1 MPEIDSKMA
10 PIAVENN
17 VIKPIFDENKY
28 RSLILSNKLRVLLV
42 SDDRAEISGAVL
54 SVFVG
59 YQHDPE
65 NLNGLAHFLEHM
77 LFLGSKKYPDPFEF
91 DNYVKQNG
99 GSMNAHT
106 DYHETSYYFDVNSES
121 LEGVLDRFS
130 GFFVCPLFD
139 TTYVE
144 REVNAVNSEHEMN
157 LLYDLFI
164 KYHIISSSARS
175 GHPVSKFGTGSLQT
189 LKIEPEEKGI
199 DVIKELKEFHNKYY
213 CSGIMCL
220 TLISN
225 HSLDTLQEYVTKYFS
240 DITNKGASIPNYFD
254 EFEVEKPYLSIKDS
268 PKDGSLGSVIYIV
281 PNKNERSITLNYQF
295 PDIRKFKRESP
306 ELYFLEILGHEG
318 HGSLTS
324 ILRRNGLCYSL
335 SSGLNEMFS
344 ANLFE
349 ITIKLTEKGYLE
361 INRVIEYTLNYV
373 NLMVEK
379 DIDMDIV
386 SDIVKLKQI
395 IFDYK
400 NRPSIE
406 ELIGRSTFLVANNV
420 PLNEVLSYGNRI
432 ERIDIEAVKMLK
444 KYFSPDNMF
453 IVFSFPENKVMIEDK
468 RYAEELIYDRH
479 YKLNYL
485 KQEFYSE
492 IKNIINNVS
501 IDYSSRIGLELPK
514 KNEYIPEKLDIVN
527 AQNKDVLSFPEQVDM
542 NASPFT
548 GRVKTYFKPDTTFS
562 TPHGFTQIFFY
573 STKETT
579 CETLVM
585 DHLVSLTITKMISEE
600 AYSAILANL
609 DCKIIGGFSLNN
621 SFDSIS
627 ITLSGFNDKTG
638 NLLQF
643 IVNSI
648 INLKNDSKSE
658 YISFFNE
665 AVEETKEKVGN
676 SLYNPS
682 RLVQLTL
689 YNFKEFY
696 SNYTPS
702 KESILKTIDSVNY
715 QKLCNYAFDFFSNCI
730 IRSVILGNF
739 NMEEVHDLMNIVLT
753 EQLLGSNYNVVEN
766 TDKLVLRTCIDVE
779 SSIKG
784 DTKIHSNNLIFS
796 KPVLNPVDKNGAV
809 VYTIDMGRYNLRN
822 MVLLDLLSKY
832 LDVKCFH
839 ELRTNQQLGYVVK
852 CSSFNLKPVIGINI
866 IVQSPEYS
874 NILVINRI
882 DRVIQKLLDG
892 IDQSMSEEE
901 FNSYVES
908 EIKIYSN
915 KPKNLE
921 EEMHTYL
928 VALTNGDNEFDWK
941 QKAIKILKELSYS
954 EFKSFVG
961 MLLER
966 PKIIVQSISV
976 FESKKNREGLEK
988 DYIDNKYLK
997 IDEFSKFKDSKEAEV
1012 FSILT

>member
-1 MPEIDSKMA
+1 MTPV
-10 PIAVENN
+10 VENN
-17 VIKPIFDENKY
+17 VLKPIFDENKY
-28 RSLILSNKLRVLLV
+28 RSLILSNKLRVLLI
-42 SDDRAEISGAVL
+42 SDDRAEISGGVL

-59 YQHDPE
+59 HQHDPE

-77 LFLGSKKYPDPFEF
+77 LFLGSEKYPDPFEF

-99 GSMNAHT
+99 GNMNAHT

-189 LKIEPEEKGI
+189 LKTEPEEKGI

-213 CSGIMCL
+213 CSGIMHL

-225 HSLDTLQEYVTKYFS
+225 HSLDTLQEYATKYFS
-240 DITNKGASIPNYFD
+240 DITNKGASIQNYFE
-254 EFEVEKPYLSIKDS
+254 EFETEKPYLSIKDS
-268 PKDGSLGSVIYIV
+268 PKDGSLGSVIYVV
-281 PNKNERSITLNYQF
+281 PNKNERSITFNYQF
-295 PDIRKFKRESP
+295 PDIRRYKRESP

-324 ILRRNGLCYSL
+324 ILKRDGLCYSL

-379 DIDMDIV
+379 DIDMNII
-386 SDIVKLKQI
+386 SDIVRLKQV

-406 ELIGRSTFLVANNV
+406 ELISRSSFLVANEV
-420 PLNEVLSYGNRI
+420 PLNEVLTYGNRI
-432 ERIDIEAVKMLK
+432 ERIDIEAVGMLK

-453 IVFSFPENKVMIEDK
+453 IMFSFPENKAMIEDK
-468 RYAEELIYDRH
+468 RYAGELIYDRH
-479 YKLNYL
+479 YKMNYL
-485 KQEFYSE
+485 KQEFYPE
-492 IKNIINNVS
+492 IKNIIGNVS
-501 IDYSSRIGLELPK
+501 VDYSSKLGFELPK
-514 KNEYIPEKLDIVN
+514 RNEYIPESFDIVN
-527 AQNKDVLSFPEQVDM
+527 AQNKEISTFPELVDM
-542 NASPFT
+542 SRNQFSR
-548 GRVKTYFKPDTTFS
+548 RVEAYFKPDTTFS
-562 TPHGFTQIFFY
+562 TPHGFTQLFFY

-579 CETLVM
+579 CETLVL
-585 DHLVSLTITKMISEE
+585 DHLASLTITKIIAEE
-600 AYSAILANL
+600 AYSATLANL
-609 DCKIIGGFSLNN
+609 DCKIIGGFSLSN

-643 IVNSI
+643 IMESI
-648 INLKNDSKSE
+648 IDLKNDLGSK

-665 AVEETKEKVGN
+665 AVEETKEKVEN

-702 KESILKTIDSVNY
+702 KEDILKTVNSIDY
-715 QKLCNYAFDFFSNCI
+715 RKLCTYISDFFSSCI
-730 IRSVILGNF
+730 IKSIILGNF
-739 NMEEVHDLMNIVLT
+739 DINKVYDLLNIVLT
-753 EQLLGSNYNVVEN
+753 EQLLGSNYNIAGN
-766 TDKLVLRTCIDVE
+766 TDKLVLRSCVDVE
-779 SSIKG
+779 SSIDNDKV
-784 DTKIHSNNLIFS
+784 INSNNLIFS
-796 KPVLNPVDKNGAV
+796 KPVLNPIDKNGAV
-809 VYTIDMGRYNLRN
+809 VYTIDMGKYNLRD
-822 MVLLDLLSKY
+822 MILLDLISKY

-839 ELRTNQQLGYVVK
+839 ELRTNQQLGYIVR
-852 CSSFNLKPVIGINI
+852 CSSFNLKPAIGISI

-874 NILVINRI
+874 NTLVINKI
-882 DRVIQKLLDG
+882 DRVLQKLLNG
-892 IDQSMSEEE
+892 IEQSMSEEE
-901 FNSYVES
+901 FSSYVES
-908 EIKIYSN
+908 EIRIYSN

-921 EEMHTYL
+921 EEMDAYL
-928 VALTNGDNEFDWK
+928 VALTNGDCEFDWK
-941 QKAIKILKELSYS
+941 QKAIRILEKLNYS
-954 EFKSFVG
+954 EFKAFV
-961 MLLER
+961 EVIIKR
-966 PKIIVQSISV
+966 PRIIVQSISI
-976 FESKKNREGLEK
+976 FESKKNSEGLEVE
-988 DYIDNKYLK
+988 YISNNYLK
-997 IDEFSKFKDSKEAEV
+997 VDEFSHFKNSKETKM
-1012 FSILT
+1012 FSILA